1 MSEKSSFLSKLKQL
15 DANRLQKSM
24 KAIVQDNGMLV
35 FAMDAV
41 REMQLSEEKSII
53 ILAAEDGDLGAV
65 ISEKGDPEAFVLK
78 KCGACFGVLLKN
90 YLHES
95 GIDYLSQHIV
105 YDITELEETYK
116 GKTLYKFE
124 KRVRRKGE
132 WECSVDGKLY
142 AGDEVTWDS
151 ELPECPDHP
160 GIYLTHTGS

>member
-1 MSEKSSFLSKLKQL
+1 M
-15 DANRLQKSM
+15 R
-24 KAIVQDNGMLV
+24 AIVQDNGMLV

-65 ISEKGDPEAFVLK
+65 VSERGDPEAFVLK

-116 GKTLYKFE
+116 GRTLYKFE